1 MSKAKTGVA
10 KAAGAKAAPDGAAA
24 SPPKVSTTPRT
35 VEGIGGYDEKFL
47 LPLLRQMLLI
57 RRFEEKA
64 AQMYGVRKI
73 GGFCHLYNG
82 QEAVAVGS
90 IAALDLARDYV
101 LTAYRDH
108 GHAIAC
114 GMDPRVVMAELFGK
128 VTGCSRGKGGSMH
141 MFDVDKHF
149 LGGNGIVGA
158 QIPMATGVA
167 FAQMYRQKVM
177 KDVASGVTL
186 CYFGDGA
193 IHQGAFHESLNL
205 ASIWKLPAIYIV
217 ENNRFGMGTAVKRV
231 SAVEDFALK
240 AVGFD
245 MPGMTLDG
253 MDVLAVYEGIA
264 DAATL
269 ARTEE
274 TPVLVDVKT
283 YRYKGHSMSD
293 PAKYRSR
300 DEVEEYQEQDPILIL
315 RKRMTDAKMLTD
327 AAYKKLDDEVKAVV
341 QDAVDFAESSDQPP
355 LESMYEDIYA

>member
-1 MSKAKTGVA
+1 MAKQET
-10 KAAGAKAAPDGAAA
+10 
-24 SPPKVSTTPRT
+24 SFTVSTTPNSVDGT
-35 VEGIGGYDEKFL
+35 GGHDKKFL
-47 LPLLRQMLLI
+47 MGLLEQMLLI

-64 AQMYGVRKI
+64 AQMYGLRKI

-90 IAALDLARDYV
+90 ISALDLKYDYV

-114 GMDPRVVMAELFGK
+114 GMEPRAVMAELFGK
-128 VTGCSRGKGGSMH
+128 ITGCSRGKGGSMH
-141 MFDVDKHF
+141 MFDAEKHF

-167 FAQMYRQKVM
+167 FAQMYNQQVRGEKN
-177 KDVASGVTL
+177 KGVTL

-205 ASIWKLPAIYIV
+205 AAVWKLPAIYIV
-217 ENNRFGMGTAVKRV
+217 ENNQFGMGTAVKRV

-240 AVGFD
+240 ASGFD

-253 MDVLAVYEGIA
+253 MNVLAMHEGIKE
-264 DAATL
+264 AAEL
-269 ARTEE
+269 AKSKE
-274 TPVLVDVKT
+274 TPVLIDAKT

-293 PAKYRSR
+293 PAKYRTR
-300 DEVEEYQEQDPILIL
+300 DEVETYQEQDPILIL
-315 RKRMTDAKMLTD
+315 KKIMMDAKMLTD
-327 AAYKKLDDEVKAVV
+327 SAYKKLEDDIKAQV
-341 QDAVDFAESSDQPP
+341 QDSVDFAESSDQPP
-355 LESMYEDIYA
+355 LETIYEDIYA